1 MSRIFCEGPRV
12 DKVIGSRKYWRDLR
26 GPAALVVGV
35 VALGACGGAR
45 PGSVGDGGVD
55 AGPDLGVVVTG
66 TRLLAGDLDVKGIT
80 SDGFVAV
87 LDQSRGVLAVPLA
100 GGPFQTVDDEGESAG
115 VRGNVI
121 ASFRNYD
128 AVARFGDVAVWTSA
142 GGTDFPASIGLLAVN
157 DDATRFLASTGSS
170 SDATMTN
177 LVVGGLD
184 GADVVAVF
192 SASSDASCR
201 PGAAFVGD
209 RFIVAHC
216 DPGST
221 SATISSV
228 DPVSGAVTSLL
239 ADAKDQLAVV
249 PGATGLVVVIGA
261 NGDAFL
267 TKGDGASM
275 TVIGHEVDAAVA
287 TPDGSAVLLRARGV
301 ISRVDVATAQPV
313 ILVAKD
319 AQSIWAASADGQSLL
334 YRLNLAP
341 RYGYGDLYLTSAVA
355 PAAALTLSASLDT
368 TTFGDAFTRDGS
380 RVLYVTD
387 ADDLFVGTLR
397 ARAVTGDD
405 APATF
410 GRRVWYTRAYA
421 DTRVAFTSD
430 YVPVPERPG
439 RAVLRV
445 ADTADGGD
453 TSSIIATFA
462 GADFFLTAAGDR
474 VVFSFNDGTARA
486 GLYVASLPGATA
498 VEQDAAVS
506 DVPVEAPDAA
516 DAGSGDADASS
527 TSDATDAGLADAD
540 VASDVLTIDVTDS
553 GPNDAPEEAPPESL
567 DGDVDAAAQAPPAAD
582 AATAGL

>member
-1 MSRIFCEGPRV
+1 
-12 DKVIGSRKYWRDLR
+12 
-26 GPAALVVGV
+26 LVVGV

-45 PGSVGDGGVD
+45 PGSVADGGVD

-100 GGPFQTVDDEGESAG
+100 GGPFQTVDDAGESAG

-121 ASFRNYD
+121 ASFRNFD
-128 AVARFGDVAVWTSA
+128 AVAQFGDVAVWTSA
-142 GGTDFPASIGLLAVN
+142 GRTDFPASIGLLAVN
-157 DDATRFLASTGSS
+157 DDATRFFASTGSS

-184 GADVVAVF
+184 GAGVVAVF
-192 SASSDASCR
+192 SASTDASCR

-249 PGATGLVVVIGA
+249 PGAAGLVAVIGA

-301 ISRVDVATAQPV
+301 ISRVDVATAQTST
-313 ILVAKD
+313 LVAKD
-319 AQSIWAASADGQSLL
+319 AQSIWAVSADGRSLL

-341 RYGYGDLYLTSAVA
+341 RYGYGDLYLTSALA

-397 ARAVTGDD
+397 ARGVTDDD
-405 APATF
+405 APATY
-410 GRRVWYTRAYA
+410 GQRVWITRAYA

-445 ADTADGGD
+445 ADTADGGAA
-453 TSSIIATFA
+453 SSIIATFA
-462 GADFFLTAAGDR
+462 GADFFLTPARDR
-474 VVFSFNDGTARA
+474 VVFSFNDGTDRA
-486 GLYVASLPGATA
+486 GLYVASLPGAPA
-498 VEQDAAVS
+498 VEQDAAIS
-506 DVPVEAPDAA
+506 DVPVEAPATV
-516 DAGSGDADASS
+516 DAGSGDAAASS
-527 TSDATDAGLADAD
+527 SSDAADAGLAETDL
-540 VASDVLTIDVTDS
+540 ASDVATNDVTDS
-553 GPNDAPEEAPPESL
+553 GPDDAADAL
-567 DGDVDAAAQAPPAAD
+567 DADVDAAEAPPLAD
-582 AATAGL
+582 AATDADGL